1 MRDPWDEIRAAAN
14 IPDVTVH
21 DLRRTFGLHV
31 ARKAG
36 LHIASKLLR
45 HSDIRV
51 TERVYVP
58 LGLEEMRT
66 ALADTQRER
75 GRVSEMQRGK
85 PG

>member
-1 MRDPWDEIRAAAN
+1 VPGRDPEYHRADLKDPWEGVRAAARLEG
-14 IPDVTVH
+14 VTIH

-51 TERVYVP
+51 TERVSAP
-58 LGLEEMRT
+58 LGIDDLRN
-66 ALADTQRER
+66 
-75 GRVSEMQRGK
+75 VST
-85 PG
+85 